1 MVRLMDK
8 SIPVTSPLIPHHLF
22 RSLVDL
28 NGDNCLTKDEFAVA
42 MHLINRRIAGEQI
55 PTSLPPSLV
64 PPSMRSK
71 GTHSS
76 SPPSP
81 LSPKQLAKFKAP
93 PPPPPSRMPSRVK
106 RSHTSLPI
114 NSTAPDYV
122 SRLNVPTSPL
132 PPNSI
137 KSPKVQ
143 SSFPTP
149 PLSPSYYPEIDITSP
164 FEDPV
169 NGTSPSRHYS
179 LRASK
184 PVPPSNPS
192 NNEAPDD
199 FSRLTLQVDN
209 LLSQLTAQKSLQDIN
224 DSLRKERDT
233 LRNERDALRNER
245 DTLRNEK
252 DTHNAEMR
260 EMEQNVSLLLSE
272 NDRNG
277 SGIQEINRL
286 STELAS
292 KEAEHE
298 DAQRLLAV
306 LTEEGTDLRQQLR
319 ESQAATSQAKKEVE
333 DLKRNLTSSEVEVI
347 ELRARLSDMGKDMA
361 EGPESTSRNNRELRV
376 LLRDV
381 TREND
386 SLKGQL
392 RDMEKSM
399 EQLLLSTK
407 VHAYDEVEREN
418 RRLQAHVQEL
428 EMLATQLQPSSSNN
442 NQQRH
447 HNQAIDEAA
456 RENEQLKVK
465 LQNGHRAFAEF
476 RSTSETTIEELQ
488 RKLATME
495 HENNQ
500 LKMEVSNSS
509 ERGQADD
516 NMPPPAYNDS
526 FSSIS

>member
-1 MVRLMDK
+1 M
-8 SIPVTSPLIPHHLF
+8 
-22 RSLVDL
+22 

-42 MHLINRRIAGEQI
+42 MHLINRKIAGDEI

-81 LSPKQLAKFKAP
+81 LSPKQLAKFKSP
-93 PPPPPSRMPSRVK
+93 PPPPPKRVPSRLK
-106 RSHTSLPI
+106 RSHSSLPT
-114 NSTAPDYV
+114 NSIAPDYI

-149 PLSPSYYPEIDITSP
+149 PLSPSNYPETDITSP

-169 NGTSPSRHYS
+169 NGTSPSKHHS

-184 PVPPSNPS
+184 QVSSNHS
-192 NNEAPDD
+192 SNEALDD
-199 FSRLTLQVDN
+199 FKKETSRLTLQVNN
-209 LLSQLTAQKSLQDIN
+209 LLSQLTAQNNLQEVN
-224 DSLRKERDT
+224 ESLRKERDS
-233 LRNERDALRNER
+233 L
-245 DTLRNEK
+245 K
-252 DTHNAEMR
+252 AEMR
-260 EMEQNVSLLLSE
+260 DMERTVSEVLSA
-272 NDRNG
+272 NDQNG
-277 SGIQEINRL
+277 SEEQYIQEINRL
-286 STELAS
+286 STELAN
-292 KEAEHE
+292 KEVEHE
-298 DAQRLLAV
+298 TTQRMLAV
-306 LTEEGTDLRQQLR
+306 LTEEDTDLRQQLR
-319 ESQAATSQAKKEVE
+319 ESQAATTKAKNEVE
-333 DLKRNLTSSEVEVI
+333 DLRQNVTSREGDI
-347 ELRARLSDMGKDMA
+347 TELRARLSDMGKEMA
-361 EGPESTSRNNRELRV
+361 EGPESMSSNNRELRV

-386 SLKGQL
+386 SLKGQV
-392 RDMEKSM
+392 RDMQKSM

-407 VHAYDEVEREN
+407 SHAKFDEVEREN

-428 EMLATQLQPSSSNN
+428 EMLATQIQQSSPNN

-447 HNQAIDEAA
+447 HKQALDEAA

-476 RSTSETTIEELQ
+476 RSTTETTIDELQ

-500 LKMEVSNSS
+500 LKIEVSSSS
-509 ERGQADD
+509 ERSQADD

-526 FSSIS
+526 FTSIS